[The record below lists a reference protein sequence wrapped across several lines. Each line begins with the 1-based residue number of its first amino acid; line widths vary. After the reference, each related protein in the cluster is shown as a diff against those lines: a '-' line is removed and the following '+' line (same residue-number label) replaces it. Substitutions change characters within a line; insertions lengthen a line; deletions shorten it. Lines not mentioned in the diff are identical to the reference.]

1 MSLLNKYID
10 SSDFITATAVY
21 DDANLLTKAADGYYQ
36 DNDIYRYQLNGEL
49 GPSFVC
55 EECGIPCG
63 GSISPPGGTTGLYQ
77 LEFSAGTDENDTGAI
92 SIYFNPFGIP
102 DGIRVFYDGVYYNR
116 VSSPNDG
123 NIQSTSG
130 VADAFTILGDPNDT
144 CVPATPDTSDYAFYD
159 GFDQG
164 AWVPGTPTPQQV
176 TINNGDDVR
185 GGDSQNNLLIVP
197 KPNRLPGLVTIQVLG
212 PCEDTGWNLDVE
224 CPSPLPSFE
233 AAGIGGSTFCGDTQG
248 TYYFGRFQ
256 GATNVYPELNN
267 PVFLDVNGVNR
278 VTDQNYRMDNG
289 EVITVS
295 DGVVSNIQSCT
306 TPPNI

>member
-21 DDANLLTKAADGYYQ
+21 DDANLLIKAADGYYQ
-36 DNDIYRYQLNGEL
+36 DNNIYRYQLNGEL

-63 GSISPPGGTTGLYQ
+63 GTISPPGGSTGLYQ

-92 SIYFNPFGIP
+92 SVYFNPQGIP
-102 DGIRVFYDGVYYNR
+102 DGIRVFYDGVYHNR

-130 VADAFTILGDPNDT
+130 VADAFTILGNPGDT
-144 CVPATPDTSDYAFYD
+144 CVPATPYTADFDFYD

-164 AWVPGTPTPQQV
+164 AWLPGTPTPQQV
-176 TINNGDDVR
+176 TVNNGDDVR
-185 GGDSQNNLLIVP
+185 GGQNQYSLLIVP

-212 PCEDTGWNLDVE
+212 PCANTGWNIDVE
-224 CPSPLPSFE
+224 CPAALPSFT
-233 AAGIGGSTFCGDTQG
+233 ATGIGSSTSCGSATGTF
-248 TYYFGRFQ
+248 YFGRFQ

-278 VTDQNYRMDNG
+278 VPDQNYLMDNTQ
-289 EVITVS
+289 VITVS
-295 DGVVSNIQSCT
+295 DGVVSNIQGCI
-306 TPPNI
+306 TPP

>member
-10 SSDFITATAVY
+10 SSDFLTATAVY

-36 DNDIYRYQLNGEL
+36 DNDIYRQQVNGEL

-63 GSISPPGGTTGLYQ
+63 GTISPPGGATGLYQ

-92 SIYFNPFGIP
+92 SIYFNPQGIP
-102 DGIRVFYDGVYYNR
+102 DGIRVFYDGVFYNR

-130 VADAFTILGDPNDT
+130 VADAFTILGNPTST
-144 CVPATPDTSDYAFYD
+144 CVPATPDTSNYDFFD
-159 GFDQG
+159 GFDESG
-164 AWVPGTPTPQQV
+164 WIPGSPTPQSV
-176 TINNGDDVR
+176 TINTGDDVR
-185 GGDSQNNLLIVP
+185 GGASQDNLLVVP

-212 PCEDTGWNLDVE
+212 PCSGTGWNIDVE
-224 CPSPLPSFE
+224 CPQPLPSFQGR
-233 AAGIGGSTFCGDTQG
+233 AIGSSITCQSTNT

-256 GATNVYPELNN
+256 GATNTYPELNN
-267 PVFLDVNGVNR
+267 PVFSDINGVSR
-278 VTDQNYRMDNG
+278 VSDQNYIMDNNQ
-289 EVITVS
+289 VITVTN
-295 DGVVSNIQSCT
+295 GVVSSI
-306 TPPNI
+306 TPCDPV